1 MCFRNYE
8 LIAMQNNKKNVSY
21 RKTSHF
27 INLIII
33 GALLQLTGCKQ
44 DIPDEGFVPGIPWLV
59 GSTMIPLKP
68 FGYEKAEYFI
78 QGTAQSYETAQP
90 RSEDGKWDVEVLDEA
105 EFRTRMVVYR
115 PIDPADFN
123 GTVIMEWL
131 NVSGG
136 TEASSEWIMAHTELL
151 RSGYVWI
158 GVSAQKSGIDGAGVT
173 VLPLDLSLKTIKPSR
188 YGTLIHP
195 GDQYAYDIFS
205 QVGLSVTQPQNF
217 NPLGDLVA
225 ERVIASGESQSADF
239 MVTYINAIA
248 PRDQVF
254 DGYYIHSRV
263 HGSAPLQ
270 PDPELRELGFEV
282 RDTVFVRDDLDV
294 PVMMLQT
301 ETDSTILGA
310 YLDAQPDTDLF
321 RVWEVAGTA
330 HADRYVGNIGLTD
343 RGTNPQVAA
352 VIESRYPVP
361 VIKKCGKPVNSGP
374 QHFVVKASL
383 NALDQWLRTGMA
395 PTSADRFQFDEDTA
409 SFVRDEYG
417 NVLGGI
423 RTPYV
428 DVPIATLSG
437 EGQSEDDLFCSL
449 YGTTDLFDEETLASL
464 YPDHETY
471 VSMVSDSVDEAVA
484 KGHLLAPDGDLIKA
498 WAQQSQIGV
507 QEQ

>member
-1 MCFRNYE
+1 M
-8 LIAMQNNKKNVSY
+8 
-21 RKTSHF
+21 
-27 INLIII
+27 
-33 GALLQLTGCKQ
+33 
-44 DIPDEGFVPGIPWLV
+44 
-59 GSTMIPLKP
+59 
-68 FGYEKAEYFI
+68 
-78 QGTAQSYETAQP
+78 
-90 RSEDGKWDVEVLDEA
+90 
-105 EFRTRMVVYR
+105 
-115 PIDPADFN
+115 
-123 GTVIMEWL
+123 
-131 NVSGG
+131 
-136 TEASSEWIMAHTELL
+136 
-151 RSGYVWI
+151 
-158 GVSAQKSGIDGAGVT
+158 
-173 VLPLDLSLKTIKPSR
+173 
-188 YGTLIHP
+188 
-195 GDQYAYDIFS
+195 
-205 QVGLSVTQPQNF
+205 
-217 NPLGDLVA
+217 A